1 MKKNSTVKQSPTRA
15 SAAGKEGPI
24 TIGLDL
30 GDKASRYCVL
40 GTHVEPRSEGS
51 VDSPDQEVGQQPCAD
66 RPDLVSAERHY
77 ARTLRRLPLVGDP
90 RWWADDQRFSLTRSG
105 PLMEAATIGSG
116 LLFFRILPR

>member
-1 MKKNSTVKQSPTRA
+1 MKKNSTVGQSPKRA
-15 SAAGKEGPI
+15 ADRPEGPI
-24 TIGLDL
+24 TIGLEL
-30 GDKASRYCVL
+30 GDKTSRYCVL

-105 PLMEAATIGSG
+105 PLMEAATTGSG
-116 LLFFRILPR
+116 QSRVLL